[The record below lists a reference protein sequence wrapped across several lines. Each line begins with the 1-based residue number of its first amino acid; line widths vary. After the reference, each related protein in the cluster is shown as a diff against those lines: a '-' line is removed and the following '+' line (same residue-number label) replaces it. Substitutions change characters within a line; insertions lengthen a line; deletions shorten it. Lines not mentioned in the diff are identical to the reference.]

1 VLSFPHYGQFD
12 HEVGWNSASKVQN
25 TVVSSAFS
33 ARTERIVKGTV
44 VSTQLRFPWAPQLFE
59 RNSLPRRVRRSR
71 IRHLRWPP
79 QIGEEI
85 AFWTD
90 FGIEMGV
97 LREIRQGLACPE
109 YHITDGR
116 IAMAHELMM
125 GSDTTLWRDPDTVS
139 EQERKA
145 CAARIN
151 AAHDADP
158 EKDLRLIPE
167 AWADFCQYM
176 AHTAVRNA
184 KKDERRKLM
193 LMEIKPNIPPA

>member
-1 VLSFPHYGQFD
+1 MEAVAKPKTI
-12 HEVGWNSASKVQN
+12 A
-25 TVVSSAFS
+25 A
-33 ARTERIVKGTV
+33 
-44 VSTQLRFPWAPQLFE
+44 QLRFPWPPKLFE
-59 RNSLPRRVRRSR
+59 KDCLPSRVRRTR
-71 IRHLRWPP
+71 IRHITWPP
-79 QIGEEI
+79 QIGEKI

-97 LREIRQGLACPE
+97 LREIRQGLACIQ